1 MKKAASQPPFCLRD
15 LDILL
20 ADVAPAGR
28 KPHQR
33 CEPGAILLCMGLF
46 SRFHI

>member
-28 KPHQR
+28 QPHER
-33 CEPGAILLCMGLF
+33 CEPGPILLCMGLF